1 MDHKSLEPAPSI
13 HKDARVRRS
22 RAALRAALLDLI
34 ETTPFE
40 AVTIRD
46 LCARAG
52 IGYATYFRHYPD
64 TASLLDDLAAEEI
77 AGLLA
82 QAMPIT
88 MGVDSR
94 AGCRALCNYVAGHRS
109 LWSALLTGGAA
120 AKLRA
125 EFVRQARAAVPPG
138 APIRDWLPLDLA
150 ITVGA
155 SGVLD
160 TLAWWLSRGQDLSVD
175 QIADI
180 LDRLVI
186 APAMGG

>member
-1 MDHKSLEPAPSI
+1 MDHKSSVPSPST

-22 RAALRAALLDLI
+22 RAALRAALLEMI

-64 TASLLDDLAAEEI
+64 KGTLLDDLAAQEI
-77 AGLLA
+77 TELLSRSMPLSV
-82 QAMPIT
+82 AM
-88 MGVDSR
+88 DSR
-94 AGCRALCNYVAGHRS
+94 AGCRALCAYVDGHRR

-120 AKLRA
+120 AKLRQ
-125 EFVRQARAAVPPG
+125 EFVRQARLAVP
-138 APIRDWLPLDLA
+138 ADARVRDWVPLDLA
-150 ITVGA
+150 ISVGA

-160 TLAWWLSRGQDLSVD
+160 TLAWWLAHGQDLSVD
-175 QIADI
+175 RIAEI

>member
-1 MDHKSLEPAPSI
+1 MQM
-13 HKDARVRRS
+13 DARVRRS

-40 AVTIRD
+40 AITIRD

-64 TASLLDDLAAEEI
+64 TATLLDEVAVEEI
-77 AGLLA
+77 AGLLSN
-82 QAMPIT
+82 AMPLT
-88 MGVDSR
+88 MAMDSR
-94 AGCRALCNYVAGHRS
+94 AGCRALCDYVNGHRQ
-109 LWSALLTGGAA
+109 LWSVLLNGGAA
-120 AKLRA
+120 AKLRM
-125 EFVRQARAAVPPG
+125 EFVRQARAAVPADAQG
-138 APIRDWLPLDLA
+138 REWLPLDLA

-160 TLAWWLSRGQDLSVD
+160 TLGWWLAHGQDIEVD
-175 QIADI
+175 RIAAI

-186 APAMGG
+186 APAMGT

>member
-1 MDHKSLEPAPSI
+1 MDHKSPSPSPSI

-22 RAALRAALLDLI
+22 RAALRAALLDMI

-40 AVTIRD
+40 AITIRD

-64 TASLLDDLAAEEI
+64 TAALLDDLAAQEI

-88 MGVDSR
+88 MGLDSR
-94 AGCRALCNYVAGHRS
+94 AGCRALCDYVEAHRR

-125 EFVRQARAAVPPG
+125 EFVRQARAAVPAAARG
-138 APIRDWLPLDLA
+138 QDWLPLDLA

-160 TLAWWLSRGQDLSVD
+160 TLAWWLAHGQDLSVD
-175 QIADI
+175 QIAEI

-186 APAMGG
+186 APAMGA